1 MDQVVT
7 LRNRSFLHDITSQ
20 FNINFIPSATV
31 IVPTNWGIISN
42 HTVQKEH
49 TTDP

>member
-31 IVPTNWGIISN
+31 IVPTSWGIISN